1 MESDKLENSL
11 YELKKK
17 LYASS
22 FDYVEKSK
30 GACFYA
36 QHVVQY
42 MNGVEKLLEE
52 QEEEIRRL
60 KFVVSKF
67 SGTNVGINQS
77 VTDYTKGI
85 GLNFKNN
92 VKPHKK

>member
-1 MESDKLENSL
+1 MENKLI
-11 YELKKK
+11 ELKRI
-17 LYASS
+17 LYSSS
-22 FDYVEKSK
+22 FDYVEKGK

-42 MNGVEKLLEE
+42 MNGIEKLMEE
-52 QEEEIRRL
+52 QQEEIRRL

-67 SGTNVGINQS
+67 NGTNVGINQS

-92 VKPHKK
+92 NKPTKK

>member
-1 MESDKLENSL
+1 MENSL
-11 YELKKK
+11 VALKRK
-17 LYASS
+17 LQAST
-22 FDYVEKSK
+22 FDYTEEDK

-36 QHVVQY
+36 LHVMRYV
-42 MNGVEKLLEE
+42 NGVEKLLEE

-60 KFVVSKF
+60 KFVISKF
-67 SGTNVGINQS
+67 NGTNVGINQS

>member
-1 MESDKLENSL
+1 MENNHE
-11 YELKKK
+11 ELKKK
-17 LYASS
+17 LFNSS
-22 FDYVEKSK
+22 FEYVEKDK

-36 QHVVQY
+36 QHVMRYV
-42 MNGVEKLLEE
+42 NGVEKLLEE

-60 KFVVSKF
+60 KFVISKF
-67 SGTNVGINQS
+67 NGTNIGINQS

>member
-1 MESDKLENSL
+1 MENNLK
-11 YELKKK
+11 ELKRK

-22 FDYVEKSK
+22 FDYTEK
-30 GACFYA
+30 GRGTCFYA
-36 QHVVQY
+36 QDVCRY

-67 SGTNVGINQS
+67 NGTNAGINQS

-85 GLNFKNN
+85 GLNFKNKI
-92 VKPHKK
+92 KPHKNK